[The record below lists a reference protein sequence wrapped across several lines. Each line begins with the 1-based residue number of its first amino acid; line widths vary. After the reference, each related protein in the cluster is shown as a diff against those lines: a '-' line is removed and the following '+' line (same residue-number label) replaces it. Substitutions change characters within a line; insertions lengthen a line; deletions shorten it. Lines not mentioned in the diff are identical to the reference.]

1 MIFKFLSSIFDH
13 VEKQLDYKNK
23 INFKTYYVSNFKT
36 NIAKHITQY
45 LKKYR
50 QSDTAFTSHKAFL
63 RN

>member
-45 LKKYR
+45 LKK
-50 QSDTAFTSHKAFL
+50 
-63 RN
+63 